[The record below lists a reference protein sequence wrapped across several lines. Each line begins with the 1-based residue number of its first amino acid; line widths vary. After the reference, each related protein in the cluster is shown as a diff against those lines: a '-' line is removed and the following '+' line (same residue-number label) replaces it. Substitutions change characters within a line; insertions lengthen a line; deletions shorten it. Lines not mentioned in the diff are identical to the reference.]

1 MLTVRH
7 EHYFLKEAVMKK
19 LTSRRLPLAAS
30 ILSLS
35 CSAFA
40 QEMEEVV
47 ITSSLIDSSTDSI
60 SNPLHVISGQ
70 KLPTMQA
77 KVLVPALTI

>member
-1 MLTVRH
+1 
-7 EHYFLKEAVMKK
+7 MKK

-47 ITSSLIDSSTDSI
+47 ITSSLIDSLNRGNLKPTACYRAAKKS
-60 SNPLHVISGQ
+60 
-70 KLPTMQA
+70 PTMQA
-77 KVLVPALTI
+77 KA